1 MTESRMYPAQDDAA
15 MLAAYA
21 DARAT
26 FKFFWRELSWEYRRI
41 VPALSLAAIKLP
53 FATDASAVGA
63 PSHEHMWVSDVQFDG
78 EQLSGSLLNDPAWIS
93 ELAAGDAVSAP
104 IGELEDWMY
113 VIDGLAYGGHTI
125 DAMRRTM
132 PQDER
137 AEHDVAWGLDFGGP
151 GAVRLVPARVQER
164 KGGLFGKLFGSKPA
178 QPTAAQQDPSQC
190 EHPMSENMGAKFDQ
204 GLRDQPDM
212 VHFRD
217 DAGWTLLQRDAL
229 AGNYQPVSLLL
240 KHGADAS
247 LRTPSGNTALD
258 LARQMQWPR
267 IVQLLEGYR

>member
-1 MTESRMYPAQDDAA
+1 MTESLVYPAQDDAA

-53 FATDASAVGA
+53 FATDASAIGA

-78 EQLSGSLLNDPAWIS
+78 DQLSGNLLNDPAWIS
-93 ELAAGDAVSAP
+93 GLTAGDAVSAP

-113 VIDGLAYGGHTI
+113 VSDGLAYGGHTI

-132 PQDER
+132 SQDER
-137 AEHDVAWGLDFGGP
+137 AEHDAAWGLDFGGP
-151 GAVRLVPARVQER
+151 GAVRLVPARGQER
-164 KGGLFGKLFGSKPA
+164 RGGLFGKMFGSRPA
-178 QPTAAQQDPSQC
+178 QPIAAEQDPSEC
-190 EHPMSENMGAKFDQ
+190 EHPMSENMAAKFDQ

-212 VHFRD
+212 AHFRD

-229 AGNYQPVSLLL
+229 AGNYQPVWLLL
-240 KHGADAS
+240 KYGADAS
-247 LRTPSGNTALD
+247 LRTPSGKTALD

-267 IVQLLEGYR
+267 IVQLLEDHS